1 MCKDEFR
8 KLWDSVNGFT
18 LKEAQKRKAKIDEKY
33 GVDTPDSKWQ
43 PAKVVLDL
51 DKRNGYKIVICT
63 KE

>member
-1 MCKDEFR
+1 MSKAEFA
-8 KLWDSVNGFT
+8 KNWDSVNGFT
-18 LKEAQKRKAKIDEKY
+18 LKEAQKRKDQVNKEY
-33 GVDTPDSKWQ
+33 GVDTPNSKWQ